1 MYNRIM
7 EHKTSVEWDKIKTEY
22 MTTGTSMRALSKK
35 YGIPCSTISFRANK
49 EGWKKTIE
57 TIEAEA
63 LKKTVQRAVDLRVS
77 NNEKALMTLNTL
89 MDKATQATAMVG
101 KRDVKAMKDLVAIM
115 KDLKELGAYQVV
127 TDTGEADIKVDMGGA
142 DEYAK

>member
-1 MYNRIM
+1 M
-7 EHKTSVEWDKIKTEY
+7 EAKTIQWDKIKTEY
-22 MTTGTSMRALSKK
+22 LTDPSTSYRSLAKK
-35 YGIPCSTISFRANK
+35 YGVPHTSIAYRAK
-49 EGWKKTIE
+49 QEGWKKDADA
-57 TIEAEA
+57 IEAEA
-63 LKKTVQRAVDLRVS
+63 QAKLVQKVVDFRCS
-77 NNEKALMTLNTL
+77 NNEKALHTLNAL
-89 MDKATQATAMVG
+89 MDKATEATMLVG